1 MCKKDKTQVKQT
13 YEVFSYTI
21 SYNNWIKIVIFILIM
36 ICKMTTTWQNLI
48 QDLIGEEKNLFK
60 KCKKNIHD
68 K

>member
-21 SYNNWIKIVIFILIM
+21 SYNNWIKIVIFIMIM

-60 KCKKNIHD
+60 KCKKNIQD